1 MADIYCPRCAE
12 PWDMD
17 ELHDAPNGQTYDEA
31 RRRFTQDGC
40 GVFDSKCEP
49 NGSEVAMASRAVMDL
64 SPHADDWASDMRDF
78 VDMMVLD
85 RCTK

>member
-1 MADIYCPRCAE
+1 MADIYCPRCGE

-17 ELHDAPNGQTYDEA
+17 ELHGAPHGRTYDEA

-40 GVFDSKCEP
+40 GVFDQHCERDP
-49 NGSEVAMASRAVMDL
+49 ESEIAAVSRAMMDL

-78 VDMMVLD
+78 IDLVM
-85 RCTK
+85 